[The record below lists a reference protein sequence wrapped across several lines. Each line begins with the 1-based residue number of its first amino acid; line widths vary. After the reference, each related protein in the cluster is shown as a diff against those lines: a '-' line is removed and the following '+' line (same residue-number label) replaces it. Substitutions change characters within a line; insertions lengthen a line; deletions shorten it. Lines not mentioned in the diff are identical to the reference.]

1 MTDAPETPAPPEEA
15 ASGPARL
22 SRGRR
27 YAIRAL
33 LIVATILTILAIF
46 AIWANRQVLNSNN
59 WANTSTALLANPEIR
74 TQLSAFVV
82 DQVYANVNVT
92 GEVQSALPRR
102 LKPLAGPAANGLREL
117 AETRMNRLLQRP
129 RIQEAWRTA
138 NKVTAQQFIN
148 IAEGKSRAIT
158 QQGNAVVLD
167 LRPLVVE
174 LTERLGLPNSLAK
187 KIPPNAGAIKIMSG
201 NQVSTLQNGAN
212 ALRGLAIV
220 LPLVAFAMFAL
231 AVYLAQGRRRKTLL
245 FAGVDLIL
253 AGVIVLVARR
263 LIGNAVVD
271 SLAKTDA
278 IKPAAHATWSIATDI
293 LRDVAQAS
301 VVIGIPVVLAALLA
315 GSTRPATALRRWAAP
330 WLRDSPVAT
339 YTVVGVVVLLI
350 LAWGPIPATRQ
361 VIPILIMIVLVIV
374 GVEALRRQT
383 AEEFPDET
391 SEGARASLRAAVA
404 RARGSVR
411 GGRAGELERLSALHD
426 KGVLSD
432 EEFAAQKAS
441 ILGDGVVT

>member
-1 MTDAPETPAPPEEA
+1 MTDAPETPAPPKEEP
-15 ASGPARL
+15 SDPARL

-27 YAIRAL
+27 YTIRAL

-46 AIWANRQVLNSNN
+46 AIFANRQVLNANN
-59 WANTSTALLANPEIR
+59 WGNTSTALLANPEIR
-74 TQLSAFVV
+74 AQLSTFIV
-82 DQVYANVNVT
+82 DQVYSNVNVT
-92 GEVQSALPRR
+92 GEVQSALPQR

-129 RIQEAWRTA
+129 RIQEAWRAA
-138 NKVTAQQFIN
+138 NEVTAQQFIN
-148 IAEGKSRAIT
+148 IAKGDSRAIT

-167 LRPLVVE
+167 LRPIVVQ
-174 LTERLGLPNSLAK
+174 LTERLGLPNSLVD
-187 KIPPNAGAIKIMSG
+187 KIPPTAGAIKIMSG

-220 LPLVAFAMFAL
+220 LPLVAFAMFAV

-245 FAGVDLIL
+245 FVGIDLML
-253 AGVIVLVARR
+253 AGLIVLVARR
-263 LIGNAVVD
+263 LIGNGVVE
-271 SLAKTDA
+271 SLAQTDA
-278 IKPAAHATWSIATDI
+278 IKPAAHATWSIGTDI
-293 LRDVAQAS
+293 LRDVAQAA
-301 VVIGIPVVLAALLA
+301 VIIGIPVVLGALLA
-315 GSTRPATALRRWAAP
+315 GPTRPATALRRWAAP

-339 YTVVGVVVLLI
+339 YSVVGVIVLLVI
-350 LAWGPIPATRQ
+350 AWGPIPATRQ
-361 VIPILIMIVLVIV
+361 VIPLLILIVLVIV

-383 AEEFPDET
+383 AEEFPEATT
-391 SEGARASLRAAVA
+391 SSTRASMKTAVA

-411 GGRAGELERLSALHD
+411 GGRTGELERLASLHD

>member
-1 MTDAPETPAPPEEA
+1 MTDAPETPAPPKEEP
-15 ASGPARL
+15 SDPARL
-22 SRGRR
+22 PRGRR

-33 LIVATILTILAIF
+33 LILATILTILAIF
-46 AIWANRQVLNSNN
+46 AIWANRQVLDSNN
-59 WANTSTALLANPEIR
+59 WADTSTSLLQNHEIR
-74 TQLSAFVV
+74 AQLSTFLV
-82 DQVYANVNVT
+82 DQVYSNVDVT
-92 GEVQSALPRR
+92 GEVQSALPTR

-138 NKVTAQQFIN
+138 NQVTAQQFIN
-148 IAEGKSRAIT
+148 IAEGKSGAVT
-158 QQGNAVVLD
+158 SQGNAVILD
-167 LRPLVVE
+167 LRPLVVQ
-174 LTERLGLPNSLAK
+174 LTQRLGLPNSLAD

-201 NQVSTLQNGAN
+201 DQITTVQNGAN

-220 LPLVAFAMFAL
+220 LPLVAFAMFAV

-245 FAGVDLIL
+245 FVGIDLML
-253 AGVIVLVARR
+253 AGLIVLVARR
-263 LIGNAVVD
+263 LLGNGVVE
-271 SLAKTDA
+271 SLAQTDA
-278 IKPAAHATWSIATDI
+278 IKPAAHATWAIGTNI
-293 LRDVAQAS
+293 LRDVAQAA
-301 VVIGIPVVLAALLA
+301 VIIGIPVVLGALLA
-315 GSTRPATALRRWAAP
+315 GPTRPATALRRWAAP

-339 YTVVGVVVLLI
+339 YSVVGVIVLLVI
-350 LAWGPIPATRQ
+350 AWGPIPATRQ
-361 VIPILIMIVLVIV
+361 VIPLLIMIVLVIV

-391 SEGARASLRAAVA
+391 SDGARASLRATVA

-411 GGRAGELERLSALHD
+411 GGRTGELERLAALHD

>member
-1 MTDAPETPAPPEEA
+1 MTDAPETSAPPETA
-15 ASGPARL
+15 APAPGRL

-27 YAIRAL
+27 YTIRGL
-33 LIVATILTILAIF
+33 LVVATILTILAVF
-46 AIWANRQVLNSNN
+46 AIWANRQILNANN
-59 WANTSTALLANPEIR
+59 WGNTSTALLASAEIR
-74 TQLSAFVV
+74 TQLSTFIV

-92 GEVQSALPRR
+92 GEVQSALPPR

-117 AETRMNRLLQRP
+117 AENRMNRLLQRP
-129 RIQEAWRTA
+129 RIQEAWRAA
-138 NKVTAQQFIN
+138 NEVTAQQFIN

-167 LRPLVVE
+167 LRPIVVQ
-174 LTERLGLPNSLAK
+174 LTQRLGLPNSLAD

-201 NQVSTLQNGAN
+201 NQVGTLQNGAN

-220 LPLVAFAMFAL
+220 LPLVAFALFAL

-245 FAGVDLIL
+245 FVGMDLIL
-253 AGVIVLVARR
+253 AGVVVLVART
-263 LIGNAVVD
+263 LIGNAVID

-301 VVIGIPVVLAALLA
+301 IIIGIPVVLGALLA
-315 GSTRPATALRRWAAP
+315 GPTRPATALRRWAAP
-330 WLRDSPVAT
+330 WLRDSPVAV
-339 YTVVGVVVLLI
+339 YTVVGVVVLLVI
-350 LAWGPIPATRQ
+350 AWGPIPATRQ

-374 GVEALRRQT
+374 GVQALRRLT
-383 AEEFPDET
+383 AEEFPNAT
-391 SEGARASLRAAVA
+391 SEATRASLRASVA

-411 GGRAGELERLSALHD
+411 GGRAGELERLAALHD

-441 ILGDGVVT
+441 ILGDGVVV